1 MVGIVLSEEQVRSA
15 PPEVRRW
22 LYGLM
27 ERTLEPG
34 HDVHYDRGGFHYA
47 GDDLAVCG
55 PDEVLRLFS
64 AIRGE
69 PLMAELFFR
78 LGRDN
83 YDRATGRHT
92 PLPVTTAALVEDL
105 PIVPA
110 QLDQALA
117 PLNKVLRGLRGDP
130 QAVLFRR
137 DEAGNYLVHE
147 RTQWNIQQ
155 LLQHLIEAEKRALE
169 AEKRAQGLPL
179 TFTPPYRRPAPAAE

>member
-47 GDDLAVCG
+47 GDDLAVCSAE
-55 PDEVLRLFS
+55 EVLRLFS
-64 AIRGE
+64 AVKGE
-69 PLMAELFFR
+69 PLVAELLFR

-83 YDRATGRHT
+83 YDRATGRHAAR
-92 PLPVTTAALVEDL
+92 PVSEAELAAGLPM
-105 PIVPA
+105 PPA
-110 QLDQALA
+110 ELAQALA
-117 PLNKVLRGLRGDP
+117 RLNAVLQALRGDP
-130 QAVLFRR
+130 EALLFRR
-137 DEAGNYLVHE
+137 DEAGNYLLHE

-155 LLQHLIEAEKRALE
+155 LLLHLIEAERRALE
-169 AEKRAQGLPL
+169 AEKRAQDLPV
-179 TFTPPYRRPAPAAE
+179 TFTPPYRRPFAAAQ